1 MAEWDFRLVNSFNV
15 YLLRM
20 FSMFGPVVGTGDI
33 TMNKKL
39 QSSGETD
46 KKIGNYES
54 ENLDPRSLINSLL
67 PWVTQATCWS
77 LSF

>member
-1 MAEWDFRLVNSFNV
+1 
-15 YLLRM
+15 
-20 FSMFGPVVGTGDI
+20 MFGPVVGTGDI